1 MAGLVP
7 KGCIVHS
14 IRLDGRG
21 NADVGYRCTRDGL
34 VESGQYSYVQPGGG
48 TGNYPHKRVKATSV
62 SFRGVTVSGDARLG
76 FVLSPASAV
85 CRKNGREI
93 TCKLVGDTSSASL
106 SGSRRRKRRR

>member
-1 MAGLVP
+1 MSSLVP

-21 NADVGYRCTRDGL
+21 SADVGYRCADDR
-34 VESGQYSYVQPGGG
+34 GQHSYAQPGGG
-48 TGNYPHKRVKATSV
+48 TGNYPHKRVKASSV

-85 CRKNGREI
+85 CSKSGREI
-93 TCKLVGDTSSASL
+93 SCRLKGDTSSKHL
-106 SGSRRRKRRR
+106 SGAGRRRKKRSRR